1 MFLRQFAPKGNE
13 EEQLF
18 DSISGKKKKGLACY
32 YGSPRDPRRRLAACP
47 SDITCLR
54 CSSAGGR
61 SPAGQG
67 TGCCAL
73 TGSRQAELGAAGAP
87 AHEASH
93 LAPPA
98 QGISRGRAARVPPRV
113 GSQAG
118 AKPEPRQTATEKG
131 AGHSQGPAPMGW
143 GTATA
148 PKPLCHEP
156 QPHAAATEST
166 QSSAQ
171 GGPRVG
177 EPQPQQVPG
186 GGQSGASS
194 SVPPPLRPGPTALPT
209 APALLPNAPAAR
221 SGVLPRSRGAL

>member
-1 MFLRQFAPKGNE
+1 MTTGGWAAARSPHSCSTGGADSESPARPGAGQAPCAGRGLSALGLLSGVMFLRQFAPKGNE

-73 TGSRQAELGAAGAP
+73 TGSRRAELGAAGAP
-87 AHEASH
+87 AHEASRP
-93 LAPPA
+93 APPA

-118 AKPEPRQTATEKG
+118 AKPEPRQTATEKD

-148 PKPLCHEP
+148 PEPLCH
-156 QPHAAATEST
+156 QP
-166 QSSAQ
+166 
-171 GGPRVG
+171 
-177 EPQPQQVPG
+177 
-186 GGQSGASS
+186 
-194 SVPPPLRPGPTALPT
+194 
-209 APALLPNAPAAR
+209 
-221 SGVLPRSRGAL
+221 